1 MMNIPN
7 ISGTLI
13 FTTALKG
20 SSRLYVWIRLSS
32 LFSIIPHHI
41 KKYIL
46 SIYIIISFYCAF
58 FKLFSVLFTIK
69 AACADISTSGY
80 LFIHDLYC
88 ILYIFLLF
96 MRNVRF
102 KDTCP
107 GRKNYKSAA
116 TSSANLPGC
125 SLINICVAFSNLTAL
140 LNVGTFFA
148 YHSARAGENSEPG
161 SA

>member
-1 MMNIPN
+1 MLFKLFPDLFTVKAAYIVIN
-7 ISGTLI
+7 ISG
-13 FTTALKG
+13 
-20 SSRLYVWIRLSS
+20 
-32 LFSIIPHHI
+32 
-41 KKYIL
+41 
-46 SIYIIISFYCAF
+46 C
-58 FKLFSVLFTIK
+58 
-69 AACADISTSGY
+69 

-88 ILYIFLLF
+88 ILYIFPLF

-107 GRKNYKSAA
+107 GRKNYKSIA

-148 YHSARAGENSEPG
+148 YHSARTGENSEPG